1 MTDISYLEL
10 DLLIEYQGG
19 TEYRI
24 RVLNSPVGQATANFS
39 VPFSDLELENFVLRV
54 ARTRRK
60 VRGRD
65 SPEMQMAKTFGAR
78 LFESVFNGEV
88 RSCFTSSLY
97 EANRQNAGLRV
108 RLRLSD
114 APKLADIPWEFLYN
128 PSANR
133 FLSLSVETPLIRYL
147 EMPEVIRPLAISPPL
162 KVLVM
167 ISSPNDQ
174 EPLDVD
180 REWTKL
186 NEALG
191 ALQHSGLVMMER
203 LPDAT
208 LSTLRRRLRQEEY
221 HVFHFIGHGA
231 FDQQAQ
237 DGVLLFED
245 EKNASHLVGGQD
257 LGTLLHDERTLRLVI
272 LNACEG
278 ARSSR
283 TDPFAGTAQSLV
295 QQGIPAVIA
304 MQFEI
309 TDEAAIT
316 LSHEFY
322 TALSD
327 GYPVDAALSEAR
339 KAIFSQGN
347 DVEWGTPVLYLRS
360 PDGRIFDVH
369 QMSEE
374 SMKQGQIVT
383 LFREAQSGIDKK
395 DWATAVKKLQSILSL
410 EPAHVDA
417 AAKLRQVQLQQG
429 LRSRLSNRSNLWPL
443 LLLLFI
449 TISGALALKHIN
461 DMGMLGLSPS
471 MDQPPTMT
479 VPMVDIDGGFYK
491 IGRNPPDTNHAP
503 LREVALRPFRMD
515 KFELT
520 NVQYALFL
528 RNSRRS
534 PPAKWPDGWVDGAIP
549 DDRKNVPVEGV
560 NWDQADTY
568 CRSMGKRLPTEA
580 EWEVAARGTTG
591 WLYPWGN
598 SADAFKKDGTRYAV
612 GTIDLNRSPFGVFD
626 MAGTVWQWVNEPYD
640 ELQEGH
646 KIIRGG
652 SYDFLV
658 DMAYRLAVDPKVLT
672 SIQNAGIRCAA
683 DKSKGA

>member
-1 MTDISYLEL
+1 
-10 DLLIEYQGG
+10 
-19 TEYRI
+19 
-24 RVLNSPVGQATANFS
+24 
-39 VPFSDLELENFVLRV
+39 
-54 ARTRRK
+54 
-60 VRGRD
+60 
-65 SPEMQMAKTFGAR
+65 
-78 LFESVFNGEV
+78 VFNGDV

-97 EANRQNAGLRV
+97 EADRQNAGLRV

-128 PSANR
+128 TAANR
-133 FLSLSVETPLIRYL
+133 FLSLSVETTLIRYL

-167 ISSPNDQ
+167 ISNPNDQ

-180 REWTKL
+180 REWSKL

-191 ALQHSGLVMMER
+191 ALQHSGLVTMER

-221 HVFHFIGHGA
+221 HIFHFIGHGA

-237 DGVLLFED
+237 DGVLIFED
-245 EKNASHLVGGQD
+245 EKSGSHLVGGQD

-295 QQGIPAVIA
+295 QQGVPAVIA

-327 GYPVDAALSEAR
+327 GYPVDAALTESR

-360 PDGRIFDVH
+360 PDGHIFDV
-369 QMSEE
+369 QR
-374 SMKQGQIVT
+374 MKD
-383 LFREAQSGIDKK
+383 ASKKQS
-395 DWATAVKKLQSILSL
+395 Q
-410 EPAHVDA
+410 VDA
-417 AAKLRQVQLQQG
+417 IENLRQVERQRG
-429 LRSRLSNRSNLWPL
+429 TMSRLGDWRSVWL
-443 LLLLFI
+443 LLLLLI
-449 TISGALALKHIN
+449 TTIGGALALKHFN
-461 DMGMLGLSPS
+461 DMSMVGLPLTTAQS
-471 MDQPPTMT
+471 PTMT
-479 VPMVDIDGGFYK
+479 VPMVDIEGGSYGV
-491 IGRNPPDTNHAP
+491 GRNPPDTNHAP
-503 LREVALRPFRMD
+503 LREVILRSFRID

-520 NVQYALFL
+520 NSQYALFL
-528 RNSRRS
+528 RNARRS
-534 PPAKWPDGWVDGAIP
+534 PPAKWPDGWVDGGIP
-549 DDRKNVPVEGV
+549 NDRKNLPVEGV

-568 CRSMGKRLPTEA
+568 CRSMGKRLPSEA

-591 WLYPWGN
+591 WLFPWGN
-598 SADAFKKDGTRYAV
+598 SGDAFKKDGTRYAV

-683 DKSKGA
+683 DKNKGT